1 MLVMS
6 GDLEI
11 DVSRVRYPAV
21 REGLE
26 QSGRRLVCGRE
37 SEVVWWDG
45 DIKNRDI
52 ELLGPR
58 QRISK
63 IPGMD
68 YICYKSSTIY
78 ALNQMRRIFPSLY
91 SFFPLSFLLPHQL
104 ADLQRADKALK
115 TKTQSPVTWIVKP
128 RIGCSGQGI
137 RLTQDVEEFE
147 HNSPASVV
155 QMYVRPFL
163 VDGHKFD
170 FRLYVLISS
179 LAPFTVYLYNE
190 GLARF
195 CTSPYRPPSPRTLD
209 DRFCHLTNTAVNKEN
224 EAVGDFVFTRLAS
237 EVIEDVKRTA
247 PREVDVWGRLKRVTV
262 LAMLGIWP
270 SIVSNINKFNS
281 ERRVFGKRPLER
293 GEAVLDSF
301 SKYFHILGIDV
312 MLSENL
318 QPILLELNDRPSMV
332 VTYECEADL
341 KRNLIADAVTHI
353 SANGEP
359 RDGPDTSQNWMKVL
373 PVDPTSP
380 MKKTVDDIM
389 SKESSVFRT
398 FAASKERP
406 HYENWSIVRAPRV
419 KSSISETFPT
429 LRAGLSQ

>member
-1 MLVMS
+1 MRNQ
-6 GDLEI
+6 DRHI
-11 DVSRVRYPAV
+11 
-21 REGLE
+21 
-26 QSGRRLVCGRE
+26 RRL
-37 SEVVWWDG
+37 
-45 DIKNRDI
+45 
-52 ELLGPR
+52 
-58 QRISK
+58 
-63 IPGMD
+63 
-68 YICYKSSTIY
+68 
-78 ALNQMRRIFPSLY
+78 
-91 SFFPLSFLLPHQL
+91 
-104 ADLQRADKALK
+104 
-115 TKTQSPVTWIVKP
+115 
-128 RIGCSGQGI
+128 
-137 RLTQDVEEFE
+137 
-147 HNSPASVV
+147 
-155 QMYVRPFL
+155 
-163 VDGHKFD
+163 
-170 FRLYVLISS
+170 
-179 LAPFTVYLYNE
+179 
-190 GLARF
+190 
-195 CTSPYRPPSPRTLD
+195 
-209 DRFCHLTNTAVNKEN
+209 
-224 EAVGDFVFTRLAS
+224 
-237 EVIEDVKRTA
+237 
-247 PREVDVWGRLKRVTV
+247 TV

-270 SIVSNINKFNS
+270 SIVSSINKFNS